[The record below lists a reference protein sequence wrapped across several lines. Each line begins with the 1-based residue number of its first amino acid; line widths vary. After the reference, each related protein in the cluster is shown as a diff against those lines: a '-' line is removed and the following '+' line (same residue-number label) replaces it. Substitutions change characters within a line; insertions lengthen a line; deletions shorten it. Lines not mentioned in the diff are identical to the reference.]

1 MFELGAIVCRHE
13 PEAVASEVIASTMP
27 HVGYVASTGAKCT
40 EPFMAA
46 ESVATFTQGSPSMTK
61 SKKPKGFKAFDQLAR
76 KLVKVPKAEVT
87 KREAKRKKRGK

>member
-1 MFELGAIVCRHE
+1 
-13 PEAVASEVIASTMP
+13 
-27 HVGYVASTGAKCT
+27 
-40 EPFMAA
+40 MAA